1 MGKIKSVKIKFFI
14 SIIAGIIIGV
24 IIGSS
29 IIIALVSYR
38 IDKYYEEIQKLNI
51 AIEERDE
58 RLKKLEQS
66 INSKK
71 LILKDIEILL
81 VHEGDDIDKI
91 TIEKYVEDKYHKL
104 LGREVDTIDSDIL
117 EEIIDKRI
125 FKVSNK
131 EYRLKVIKIILTDIL
146 KIWIE
151 TELTK

>member
-91 TIEKYVEDKYHKL
+91 TIEKYAEDKYHKL

>member
-66 INSKK
+66 INSQK

-91 TIEKYVEDKYHKL
+91 TIQKYAEDKYHKL
-104 LGREVDTIDSDIL
+104 LGREVDTIDGDIL